1 MKQEIEI
8 KVESHGDVTLF
19 DIQGDVTV
27 FSEPFLNEA
36 YKNANDE
43 GAKKLL
49 LKFEESAYIN
59 SGGIAVLIQ
68 LLAKTKQNNQQ
79 IGITG
84 LSEHFKKIFH
94 MVGITK
100 FAEIHNSVEEAIK
113 SLDQP

>member
-8 KVESHGDVTLF
+8 KVESHGIVTLF

-49 LKFEESAYIN
+49 LKFEQSAYSFSPKQSKIT
-59 SGGIAVLIQ
+59 SK
-68 LLAKTKQNNQQ
+68 LA
-79 IGITG
+79 
-84 LSEHFKKIFH
+84 
-94 MVGITK
+94 
-100 FAEIHNSVEEAIK
+100 
-113 SLDQP
+113 

>member
-8 KVESHGDVTLF
+8 KVESHGIVTLF

-36 YKNANDE
+36 YKNANNE

-49 LKFEESAYIN
+49 LKFEKSAYIN

-100 FAEIHNSVEEAIK
+100 FAEIHSTVEEAMK
-113 SLDQP
+113 SLSQP